1 MVQSCQMT
9 KGAGA
14 PLLTICSKGAKRVVT
29 QMGSWWRSFLGRA
42 GALSCR
48 MWLFLLFLQG
58 PCRARARGQIPPTPP
73 PSSSPASASHL
84 SSLEAGEK
92 TLWGH
97 LTRGLQ
103 VRDAG
108 ESWDVPSS
116 IWDVP
121 RSVWPGHERL
131 MEKPGESWILDRRT
145 LNILMG
151 FPQPCTV
158 RLGGIWMW
166 RGQEPLQACPVKL
179 AFCSVLEVCV
189 GATVVSTAAFPCTLE
204 DPGEVAS
211 RWGGLTDPSS
221 PSLPVGGV
229 GGAWPWPHAWA
240 GQLHLSLGLRL
251 AWAATALSLAVR
263 AARM

>member
-1 MVQSCQMT
+1 
-9 KGAGA
+9 
-14 PLLTICSKGAKRVVT
+14 
-29 QMGSWWRSFLGRA
+29 
-42 GALSCR
+42 

-58 PCRARARGQIPPTPP
+58 PCRARGRGQIPPAPP

-84 SSLEAGEK
+84 PSLEAGEK

-166 RGQEPLQACPVKL
+166 REQEPLQACPVKL

-189 GATVVSTAAFPCTLE
+189 GATVVSTAAFSCTLE

-211 RWGGLTDPSS
+211 RWGGLTLTPPAHPS
-221 PSLPVGGV
+221 PSGGWGGPGLGPMRGRGSFISPLALGWPGQQQLCLWLSGLPGCDKR
-229 GGAWPWPHAWA
+229 
-240 GQLHLSLGLRL
+240 QMGL
-251 AWAATALSLAVR
+251 
-263 AARM
+263 